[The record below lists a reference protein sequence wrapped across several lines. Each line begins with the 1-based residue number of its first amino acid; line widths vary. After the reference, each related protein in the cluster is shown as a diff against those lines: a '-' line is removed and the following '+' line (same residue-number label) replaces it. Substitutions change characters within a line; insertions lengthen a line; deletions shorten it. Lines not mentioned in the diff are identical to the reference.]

1 MKATTLVRLAAG
13 LLSVSALLAPAQ
25 AKEDA
30 VRCNCWYDGYDAYNA
45 NEGKASCKNPPPL
58 SSANECD
65 RDEKQKQSWSD
76 GCLAHAENEA
86 RKCPYKSG

>member
-1 MKATTLVRLAAG
+1 MRTTTPLRIAAG
-13 LLSVSALLAPAQ
+13 LLISVSALFTPAQ
-25 AKEDA
+25 AAEDTS
-30 VRCNCWYDGYDAYNA
+30 RCRCWYDGYDEFNV
-45 NEGKASCKNPPPL
+45 NEGKSSCKNPPPI

-65 RDEKQKQSWSD
+65 RDEKRETWRD